1 MLRDFCGWRIQ
12 LRVSYRPRKKRSTR
26 VCLRVIGSMGH
37 LGETVNHHLEK
48 YRNQLPEVIEKTENS
63 LYVDDVST
71 GADEPKRAIELYK
84 TAKSIFAKTNMNLRR
99 WRSNKRDVNE
109 FIERKHENI
118 EELSVDT
125 SYASLMLNPDEES
138 EK

>member
-1 MLRDFCGWRIQ
+1 M
-12 LRVSYRPRKKRSTR
+12 
-26 VCLRVIGSMGH
+26 CLRVIGSMGH

-48 YRNQLPEVIEKTENS
+48 YRNQLPEVIKKTENS

>member
-1 MLRDFCGWRIQ
+1 
-12 LRVSYRPRKKRSTR
+12 
-26 VCLRVIGSMGH
+26 
-37 LGETVNHHLEK
+37 
-48 YRNQLPEVIEKTENS
+48 
-63 LYVDDVST
+63 
-71 GADEPKRAIELYK
+71 
-84 TAKSIFAKTNMNLRR
+84 MNLRR
-99 WRSNKRDVNE
+99 WRSNKKDVNE